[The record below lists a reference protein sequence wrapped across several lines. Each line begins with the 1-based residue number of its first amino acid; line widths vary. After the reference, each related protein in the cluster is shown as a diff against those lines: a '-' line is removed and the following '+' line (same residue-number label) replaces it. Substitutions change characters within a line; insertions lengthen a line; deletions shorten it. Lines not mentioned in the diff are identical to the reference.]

1 LEPFLEHNKGAPHRS
16 NSQKHLTLL
25 NSYGRL
31 LVFLANIRIT
41 LKRLRAKRSSLTVQ
55 SFSDREHN
63 FKSIDTRSQ
72 GHKKCLYFISV
83 CNELECLYLASLSIL
98 V

>member
-1 LEPFLEHNKGAPHRS
+1 MNMQVSCQFKTN
-16 NSQKHLTLL
+16 
-25 NSYGRL
+25 YGRL

-55 SFSDREHN
+55 SFSDCEHN

-72 GHKKCLYFISV
+72 GHKNVMSV
-83 CNELECLYLASLSIL
+83 FY
-98 V
+98 